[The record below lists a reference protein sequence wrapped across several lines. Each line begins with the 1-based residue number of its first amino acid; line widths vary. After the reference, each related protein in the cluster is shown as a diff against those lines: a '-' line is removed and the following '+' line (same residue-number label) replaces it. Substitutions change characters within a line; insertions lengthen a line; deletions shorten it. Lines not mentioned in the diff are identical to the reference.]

1 MGSKSVMTESM
12 SESSRKMSFLT
23 KTKKIQKKKEVE
35 EPKSKFVTIP
45 KRIHTISLQERLLK
59 ASDNRSRTEKHSSSS
74 SPKGRVGPDAPTNSP
89 IRRVGPSTPRV
100 GPSTPSNSP
109 KGRVGPST
117 PSNSPNGRVGPNKQS
132 NSPVRRVGSI
142 SLSSSHPRSSPP
154 PFVIISNLLL
164 FHLDRRHRW
173 KFTIL
178 KFTI

>member
-89 IRRVGPSTPRV
+89 IRRVGPSTP
-100 GPSTPSNSP
+100 SNSP

-154 PFVIISNLLL
+154 PLS
-164 FHLDRRHRW
+164 
-173 KFTIL
+173 
-178 KFTI
+178 